1 VDFLSG
7 LALSLL
13 NLSKL
18 EKGGI
23 GLNKIIQRLVN
34 VVVRIEVSGKIYI
47 SGRLI
52 ELGSDTLVLF
62 DGKDYYYMPL
72 VHIQKI
78 EVDDNH
84 ERDIEIPADS
94 PSITSEYDNDE
105 MSLRKVLTQAKGEF
119 VEIYVTAGKPLH
131 GYITSIM
138 NNYFVFHSPIY
149 KTMYIAIKHLK
160 WLIPYT
166 NSQPPY
172 GLENQ
177 NFPMPVI
184 YTSLARTFEVQ
195 IEKFKNKI
203 VIFNV
208 GESTNHI
215 GKINNIEEQIVE
227 LQTARDQPI
236 MINLQHIKTLHMV

>member
-1 VDFLSG
+1 MLPP
-7 LALSLL
+7 L
-13 NLSKL
+13 NLFKL
-18 EKGGI
+18 EKGGM
-23 GLNKIIQRLVN
+23 GMNKMIQGLVN
-34 VVVRIEVSGKIYI
+34 RVVWIEVSGKIYI
-47 SGRLI
+47 SGRLVK
-52 ELGSDTLVLF
+52 LGSDTLVLF

-72 VHIQKI
+72 VHIQKMK
-78 EVDDNH
+78 VDDN
-84 ERDIEIPADS
+84 EKRDIEIPTDT
-94 PSITSEYDNDE
+94 PSITSEYDKDDI
-105 MSLRKVLTQAKGEF
+105 SLRKVLTQAKGAF

-177 NFPMPVI
+177 NFPVPAI
-184 YTSLARTFEVQ
+184 HTSLARTFEVQ
-195 IEKFKNKI
+195 IEKFKNQI

-208 GESTNHI
+208 GESNHHV
-215 GKINNIEEQIVE
+215 GKINNIEEQMVE
-227 LQTARDQPI
+227 LLAARNQSI
-236 MINLQHIKTLHMV
+236 MINLQHIKTLHLV